1 MFPAVTLI
9 LAEATSI
16 VDAAIAKARQL
27 DVNVS
32 LPVCDENGHLFKRM
46 DGERIGIMPITPF
59 LGDQKFDPETTRIMG
74 VAFEMARAAVK
85 RDWGGLYA
93 SHIIAKRII
102 ELAKDGER
110 NSDLLCEAALKKLA
124 EHFYT
129 D

>member
-1 MFPAVTLI
+1 VTLI

-93 SHIIAKRII
+93 SAPDGCDRRDVADEIKTKIVVEGRVPRIRRRS
-102 ELAKDGER
+102 L
-110 NSDLLCEAALKKLA
+110 
-124 EHFYT
+124 
-129 D
+129 